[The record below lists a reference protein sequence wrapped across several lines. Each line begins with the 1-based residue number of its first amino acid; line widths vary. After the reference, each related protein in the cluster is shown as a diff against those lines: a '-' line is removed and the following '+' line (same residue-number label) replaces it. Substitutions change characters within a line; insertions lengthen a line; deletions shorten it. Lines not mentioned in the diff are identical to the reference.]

1 MATDF
6 NFSTLNDNS
15 KPSAWKMIRLF
26 RSSLISV
33 HSDSSHSL
41 FGAHNS
47 PSVLVENKKRAMQR
61 QWQYNR
67 VNLWHFQ
74 RSAQNNSRIV
84 PVFYARPPANNSSD
98 ARQLRARFFFLYP
111 TIHTCANRTLLGFF
125 ERRFCCWSWS
135 RQMSKYT
142 HTHRQLFGGEPR
154 RQKAFN
160 IRANIETSHILH
172 TRRAKRRL

>member
-1 MATDF
+1 MIILNHSPEKWFVCFGRHWFRFIPIRHTR
-6 NFSTLNDNS
+6 FS
-15 KPSAWKMIRLF
+15 AHIIR
-26 RSSLISV
+26 RQCSWRIK
-33 HSDSSHSL
+33 
-41 FGAHNS
+41 N
-47 PSVLVENKKRAMQR
+47 AMQR

-125 ERRFCCWSWS
+125 ERRFYCWSWS
-135 RQMSKYT
+135 RQTSKYT
-142 HTHRQLFGGEPR
+142 HTERQLFGGEPR

-172 TRRAKRRL
+172 TRRAKRGL